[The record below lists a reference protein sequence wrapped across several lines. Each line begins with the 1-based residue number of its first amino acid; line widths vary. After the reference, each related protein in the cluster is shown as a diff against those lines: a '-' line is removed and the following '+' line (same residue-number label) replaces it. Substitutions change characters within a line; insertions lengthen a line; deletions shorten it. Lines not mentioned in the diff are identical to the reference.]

1 MDTPG
6 KILTCIVVGMA
17 ILAAILIT
25 YVSTLS
31 TNTIDCESKN
41 SPVNLTEISKQV
53 RETND
58 DEFVRLDIPMGAS
71 SSDLRQVRRIII
83 NRVCSCPTD
92 QAANTYLE
100 NINKI
105 LIFRT
110 IDDAFISLR
119 ILTFLLAMLIYAI
132 PICIGIILD
141 S

>member
-58 DEFVRLDIPMGAS
+58 DEFVR
-71 SSDLRQVRRIII
+71 
-83 NRVCSCPTD
+83 
-92 QAANTYLE
+92 
-100 NINKI
+100 
-105 LIFRT
+105 
-110 IDDAFISLR
+110 
-119 ILTFLLAMLIYAI
+119 
-132 PICIGIILD
+132 
-141 S
+141 